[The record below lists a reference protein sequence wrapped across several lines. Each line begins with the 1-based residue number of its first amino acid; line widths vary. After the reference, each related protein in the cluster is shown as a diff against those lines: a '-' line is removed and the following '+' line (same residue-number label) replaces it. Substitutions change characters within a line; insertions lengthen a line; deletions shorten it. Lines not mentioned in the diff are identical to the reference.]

1 MGLPRVSAYIKG
13 EQKNLEKMLKE
24 VTIKKSILYHQMG
37 FSPAVPG
44 WFQAGKVESH

>member
-1 MGLPRVSAYIKG
+1 MSAHITD
-13 EQKNLEKMLKE
+13 EQKNLEKMLGE
-24 VTIKKSILYHQMG
+24 VTVKKSILYHQIG

>member
-1 MGLPRVSAYIKG
+1 MSAHTTD
-13 EQKNLEKMLKE
+13 EQRNLEKMLRE